1 MLKKKS
7 KASDLNLKLYKGKT
21 FPADQQRT
29 WPVDHRLAA
38 APV

>member
-1 MLKKKS
+1 MLQKRY

-21 FPADQQRT
+21 FTEAQQRT

-38 APV
+38 ATV